1 MLFEN
6 KSLLFDI
13 KSTNGSKIYAMVK
26 ARKTISGFLS
36 GNSTT

>member
-26 ARKTISGFLS
+26 ARENDIRIPFRK
-36 GNSTT
+36 